1 MPSRCNHRLTRVRT
15 LVFVAPRRYMVPGL
29 VDMWIAVHSDFFIGQ
44 VFSSFDQAV
53 CWMRGAE
60 KADTSNICAGM
71 IDQFSN
77 PEHKSG
83 IAGYRYVS
91 GLIVR

>member
-1 MPSRCNHRLTRVRT
+1 
-15 LVFVAPRRYMVPGL
+15 
-29 VDMWIAVHSDFFIGQ
+29 
-44 VFSSFDQAV
+44 VFSSFDQTV